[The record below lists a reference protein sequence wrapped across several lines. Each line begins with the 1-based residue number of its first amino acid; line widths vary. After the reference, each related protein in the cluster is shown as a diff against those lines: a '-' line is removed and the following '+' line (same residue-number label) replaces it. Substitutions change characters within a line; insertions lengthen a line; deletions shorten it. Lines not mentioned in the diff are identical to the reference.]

1 MPVAEYTPVI
11 AIDMYDGHYNILP
24 IEIKIAQAIGSPK
37 GFTAIFEV
45 AYEVPVPYNA
55 KGICFAKLY
64 FYLCRMYEGALQ
76 LLSGSAA
83 AIRIF

>member
-1 MPVAEYTPVI
+1 MTVAEYTPVI
-11 AIDMYDGHYNILP
+11 AIDMYDGYYNILSVE
-24 IEIKIAQAIGSPK
+24 IEIAQTIGSPE
-37 GFTAIFEV
+37 GFAAIFEV

-55 KGICFAKLY
+55 KGICFAELY